1 MITNKRFLAQKYAYG
16 VSLAINMFITLRF
29 GLDPVLLQK
38 EFGRLKI
45 IKRSLMYWEELQ
57 LMKA

>member
-1 MITNKRFLAQKYAYG
+1 MRTNKRFLAQMFAFG

-29 GLDPVLLQK
+29 GFGPVLLQK

-45 IKRSLMYWEELQ
+45 IKLSLMYWEELQ
-57 LMKA
+57 LMKV